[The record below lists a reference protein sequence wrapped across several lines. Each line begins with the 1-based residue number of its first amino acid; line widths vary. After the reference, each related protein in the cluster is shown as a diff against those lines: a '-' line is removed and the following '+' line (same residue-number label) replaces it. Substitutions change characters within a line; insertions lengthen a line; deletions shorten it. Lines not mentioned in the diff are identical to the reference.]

1 MSQKTI
7 QSTSFH
13 KETVFPITS
22 RAKLYALSIDRFK
35 TSRLSLVS
43 VLPQTRKTAVLCPL
57 LLSVLTQGC
66 EGYPSFEAISCR
78 ADELWG
84 SLLRPQDQLWGERRV
99 FGLSVS
105 FIDPAYLPGN
115 AALLGELVDL
125 IRRIL
130 FFPLTDETGL
140 LPEKAVEIAKKRQ
153 CDSIRSLISSPR
165 RFASEHAEA
174 FFFGDRPCGIPDYGS
189 EEETNAVTPAELTAF
204 WKDWRKTAFLSCFY
218 VGASDPL
225 AVAEVLK
232 AAFGKTAVGKA
243 EKAPPFLVSNAP
255 VAAAEVRRMEEPF
268 PIEQGHLIF
277 GFQTGG
283 KPSFGRRQAA
293 MQLANELLGGAPTS
307 LLFMNVREKLS
318 LCYSVSS
325 LYSPFRSALF
335 IKCALDPDNRETAE
349 NEILHQVD
357 RLKKGDFTDAEL
369 ESARNSLLF
378 AYRTISDD
386 SDNMERAF
394 LRRVLTPDG
403 KTPEEMIVE
412 IQSVTRREVLRA
424 ANLLSLETVY
434 FLRGTQK
441 EGQHEI

>member
-1 MSQKTI
+1 MPQKITNP
-7 QSTSFH
+7 
-13 KETVFPITS
+13 VPIAP
-22 RAKLYALSIDRFK
+22 RVKFYALATDRFK

-43 VLPQTRKTAVLCPL
+43 LLPQTRKTAVLCPL

-78 ADELWG
+78 TDELWG

-105 FIDPAYLPGN
+105 FIDPAYLPEN
-115 AALLGELVDL
+115 AALLDELVDL

-130 FFPLTDETGL
+130 FFPLTDENGL

-153 CDSIRSLISSPR
+153 CDSIRSLVSSPR
-165 RFASEHAEA
+165 RYASEHAEA

-189 EEETNAVTPAELTAF
+189 EEETNAVTPEELTDF
-204 WKDWRKTAFLSCFY
+204 WRAWRKNALLSCFY
-218 VGASDPL
+218 VGASDPA

-232 AAFGKTAVGKA
+232 AAFGKLAVGKA
-243 EKAPPFLVSNAP
+243 EKIPPFLASNAP
-255 VAAAEVRRMEEPF
+255 VCAAEVRRKEETF
-268 PIEQGHLIF
+268 PIAQGHLVL

-283 KPSFGRRQAA
+283 NPTFGRRRAA
-293 MQLANELLGGAPTS
+293 MQLANELLGGAATS

-318 LCYSVSS
+318 LCYSIAS

-335 IKCALDPDNRETAE
+335 IKCALDPRNRETAE
-349 NEILHQVD
+349 REILSQLE
-357 RLKKGDFTDAEL
+357 RLKTGDFTDAEL
-369 ESARNSLLF
+369 ESARNSLIF

-386 SDNMERAF
+386 SDSTERAF

-403 KTPEEMIVE
+403 KTPEEMCAEV
-412 IQSVTRREVLRA
+412 QSITRREVLRA